1 MFHHE
6 REQWV
11 ELGTLRGVPWWG
23 SDHHSTRPK
32 RSTIWGSSRMK
43 VMKMLLIDYARQ
55 VRERDSKNMKF
66 RMTVLGEG
74 DHS

>member
-1 MFHHE
+1 
-6 REQWV
+6 
-11 ELGTLRGVPWWG
+11 
-23 SDHHSTRPK
+23 
-32 RSTIWGSSRMK
+32 
-43 VMKMLLIDYARQ
+43 MKMLLIDYARQ